1 MLKITELSVQYITD
15 ASGEKNAV
23 ILPIEQFRQLVEDLA
38 DLAIVAERTE
48 EPTISHQQ
56 LIDELNADGLLSD

>member
-1 MLKITELSVQYITD
+1 MLMLNELNVQSVTD
-15 ASGEKNAV
+15 ASGEKSAV

-38 DLAIVAERTE
+38 DLAIVAERVE
-48 EPTISHQQ
+48 ESTISHQQ